1 MGHPNFFISGCDWL
15 DIYMGKK
22 KIKYQAP
29 ETTKEE
35 IEEFREHTRLIKE
48 KIKAISEKYKKWW
61 DKDKK
66 TWKDGF
72 KHGDS

>member
-1 MGHPNFFISGCDWL
+1 MGVSI
-15 DIYMGKK
+15 MGKK
-22 KIKYQAP
+22 KVKYKAT

-35 IEEFREHTRLIKE
+35 IDEFREHTRLIKE
-48 KIKAISEKYKKWW
+48 KTKAISEKYKKWW